1 TPSTCCRRSGRRSSC
16 TGSSGSWRTS
26 TGAISPSVRRPSR
39 RRAGT
44 RRRRDPAP
52 ARLPCRG
59 AFAKRHEIL
68 APGSGCSFVS
78 ITVVVFYLLAAI
90 TVGSA
95 LGVALSNSI
104 VYSAFALM
112 GTLLG
117 VAALFVLLGADFLG
131 VVQLLVYVGG
141 ILVLTLF
148 AVMLTHRIADVHVS
162 NRAVGRPLGVMLV
175 GGVCVYLVRVALRAH
190 WVVRAPVAP
199 GPTIYGVGDAFLTE
213 YVLPFEVASVVLLA
227 ALIAAVVV
235 SRKEV
240 RG

>member
-1 TPSTCCRRSGRRSSC
+1 VPVAT
-16 TGSSGSWRTS
+16 
-26 TGAISPSVRRPSR
+26 V
-39 RRAGT
+39 
-44 RRRRDPAP
+44 
-52 ARLPCRG
+52 
-59 AFAKRHEIL
+59 AFYVIAVL
-68 APGSGCSFVS
+68 TA
-78 ITVVVFYLLAAI
+78 
-90 TVGSA
+90 GSA
-95 LGVALSNSI
+95 LGVALGRSI

-117 VAALFVLLGADFLG
+117 VAATFVLLGADFLG

-162 NRAVGRPLGVMLV
+162 NRAVGRPVGAVLA
-175 GGVCVYLVRVALRAH
+175 GGVGVYLIRVALRAH
-190 WVVRAPVAP
+190 WVVRAPVPP

-213 YVLPFEVASVVLLA
+213 YLLPFEVASVVLLA